1 MSLIRDLIEA
11 FLYIQRQQG
20 WRAAF
25 SLAAQF
31 LRAPVFEFHRG
42 FVLRKSLQEPIH
54 VPAPEVAV
62 RIRRTTLDDLALLE
76 TIVPPLRVKRLAT
89 KMRAGEICFV
99 AIKEQRAVA
108 YVLAS
113 FANTPSTEDTRIELG
128 PKEAYLWAAY
138 VLPPYRR
145 QGVLRAVNLSLCRL
159 LQDDGYE
166 SVILQVDGHNE
177 ASLGH
182 CYKMGYWVTDRVTFL
197 RILGWKL
204 RRCLPIEQFGRGS
217 VIGKV

>member
-1 MSLIRDLIEA
+1 LEAILMSLIGDAVQA

-20 WRAAF
+20 WRVAF
-25 SLAAQF
+25 SQAAQF
-31 LRAPVFEFHRG
+31 LRSPFFEFHQG
-42 FVLRKSLQEPIH
+42 HVLRKSLQEPVH
-54 VPAPEVAV
+54 VPAPEVIV
-62 RIRRTTLDDLALLE
+62 SIRQAGLEDLALLE
-76 TIVPPLRVKRLAT
+76 TIVPPLRVKRLAK
-89 KMRAGEICFV
+89 KMQAGEICFV

-108 YVLAS
+108 YVLAG
-113 FANTPSTEDTRIELG
+113 FANTPSTEDTRIELD

-166 SVILQVDGHNE
+166 SVVLQVDRHNE

-182 CYKMGYWVTDRVTFL
+182 CYKMGYSVTDRLTFL
-197 RILGWKL
+197 RILGWRL
-204 RRCLPIEQFGRGS
+204 RWCVPIE
-217 VIGKV
+217 